1 MKFPLSVCQIYCIT
15 EEEGLSSSVKPKA
28 FTVAYDK
35 LIIASGAQ
43 ALTFNIH
50 GVNNHAIFLREV
62 SDAQAI
68 RKKLLLNLMLSDIPG
83 NIAQPFW
90 EHLQAEIVK

>member
-1 MKFPLSVCQIYCIT
+1 MKTKS
-15 EEEGLSSSVKPKA
+15 
-28 FTVAYDK
+28 FTIAYDK

-50 GVNNHAIFLREV
+50 GVNDHAIFLREV

-83 NIAQPFW
+83 NT
-90 EHLQAEIVK
+90 AELTVLGSLAS

>member
-1 MKFPLSVCQIYCIT
+1 MKTKS
-15 EEEGLSSSVKPKA
+15 
-28 FTVAYDK
+28 FTIAYDK

-43 ALTFNIH
+43 ALTFDIH
-50 GVNNHAIFLREV
+50 GVNDHAIFLREV

-83 NIAQPFW
+83 NT
-90 EHLQAEIVK
+90 AELTVLGSLAS